1 MTPQGRVGTRG
12 CRELDG
18 ERKGGVGGR
27 SRLLDLVGLKTWVY
41 CRRLV
46 VVVGGVLS
54 LPRGLRTL
62 VLGSSSTHFSWKTN
76 VCVYV

>member
-46 VVVGGVLS
+46 AVVGGVTQLTPWPPDACPGQQ
-54 LPRGLRTL
+54 LNAL
-62 VLGSSSTHFSWKTN
+62 
-76 VCVYV
+76 